1 MSIAQELRLQR
12 AEQAVE
18 QCDVRIVALVKELE
32 AMRDELASK
41 EAKTLHLKD
50 KPRV

>member
-12 AEQAVE
+12 AEQALE
-18 QCDVRIVALVKELE
+18 QCDVRLVELMKQLE
-32 AMRDELASK
+32 AMRDELAAK
-41 EAKTLHLKD
+41 ETKTLHLKD